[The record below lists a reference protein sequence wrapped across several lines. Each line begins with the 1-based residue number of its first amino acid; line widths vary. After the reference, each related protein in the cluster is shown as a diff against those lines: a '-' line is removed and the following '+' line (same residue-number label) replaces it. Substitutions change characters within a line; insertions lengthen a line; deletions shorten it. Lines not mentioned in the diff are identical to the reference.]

1 MSIQTNKAKVAGTLL
16 TYWQK
21 TTVDLAAGLD
31 FGPQGNIL
39 ASFTHLQHA
48 PFTYNINVTNRTN
61 TTQRGTCRI
70 FIGPKVNERGQ
81 ALTFKEQRGLMIE
94 LDKFTVICKRRG
106 SEGNKL
112 KSFIQFFYS
121 EF

>member
-1 MSIQTNKAKVAGTLL
+1 MSPSLLQLAYDGIVVNSMSLQTNKAKAAGTLL

-31 FGPQGNIL
+31 FGPQGNIM

-48 PFTYNINVTNRTN
+48 PFTYRISVTNRTS

-81 ALTFKEQRGLMIE
+81 PLTFKEQRGLMIE
-94 LDKFTVICKRRG
+94 LDKFTVI
-106 SEGNKL
+106 SE
-112 KSFIQFFYS
+112 
-121 EF
+121 